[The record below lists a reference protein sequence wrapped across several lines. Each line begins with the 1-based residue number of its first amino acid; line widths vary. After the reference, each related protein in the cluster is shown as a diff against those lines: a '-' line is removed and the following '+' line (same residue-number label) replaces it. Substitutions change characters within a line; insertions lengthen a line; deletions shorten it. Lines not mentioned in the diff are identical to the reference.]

1 MVYLYNEPRKE
12 RKVIVAR
19 KKQHYVDNEK
29 FLVVM
34 TDYRE
39 KYLQAKDEEEELP
52 IIPDYAGECF
62 LKIAERLSHR
72 PNFINYAFREEMVS
86 DGIENCV
93 MYASNFNPE
102 KSKNPFAYFTQ
113 IIYYAFLRRIEK
125 EKKQL
130 YIKYKTM
137 EEHSSLEDHVDMGE
151 IGQSESQAVS
161 SGASPLTTDK
171 RASIQEFIFAFE
183 EKKRKKKKPKPAK
196 EDDNIVSFSPL
207 TFYINKATHENRI
220 NN

>member
-1 MVYLYNEPRKE
+1 M
-12 RKVIVAR
+12 AR
-19 KKQHYVDNEK
+19 KKQHYVDNER
-29 FLVVM
+29 FLEVM
-34 TDYRE
+34 SDYRE
-39 KYLQAKDEEEELP
+39 KYLQAKDNDTELP

-86 DGIENCV
+86 DGIENSV

-102 KSKNPFAYFTQ
+102 KSTNPFAYFTQ
-113 IIYYAFLRRIEK
+113 IIYFAFLRRIEK

-137 EEHSSLEDHVDMGE
+137 EEYSSLEDNVDMGE
-151 IGQSESQAVS
+151 MGQSESQAVS
-161 SGASPLTTDK
+161 SGASPLSADK
-171 RASIQEFIFAFE
+171 RVSIQEFIFAFE
-183 EKKRKKKKPKPAK
+183 EKKRKKKKVKPVPKK
-196 EDDNIVSFSPL
+196 DDVVSFSPL
-207 TFYINKATHENRI
+207 TFYINKATHENWI

>member
-1 MVYLYNEPRKE
+1 M
-12 RKVIVAR
+12 AR

-34 TDYRE
+34 GDYRE
-39 KYLQAKDEEEELP
+39 KYLQAKDNDTELP

-102 KSKNPFAYFTQ
+102 KSTNPFAYFTQ
-113 IIYYAFLRRIEK
+113 IIYFAFLRRIEK

-137 EEHSSLEDHVDMGE
+137 EEYSSLEDHVDMGE
-151 IGQSESQAVS
+151 MGQSETQAVS
-161 SGASPLTTDK
+161 SGASPLTVDK

-183 EKKRKKKKPKPAK
+183 EKKRKKKKVKLAK

-207 TFYINKATHENRI
+207 TFYIDRAHA
-220 NN
+220 

>member
-1 MVYLYNEPRKE
+1 MN
-12 RKVIVAR
+12 VAR
-19 KKQHYVDNEK
+19 KKQHYVDNER
-29 FLVVM
+29 FLEVM
-34 TDYRE
+34 SDYRE
-39 KYLQAKDEEEELP
+39 KYLQAKDNDTELP

-86 DGIENCV
+86 DGIENSV

-102 KSKNPFAYFTQ
+102 KSTNPFAYFTQ
-113 IIYYAFLRRIEK
+113 IIYFAFLRRIEK

-137 EEHSSLEDHVDMGE
+137 EEYSSLEDHVDMGGM
-151 IGQSESQAVS
+151 GQSEAQAVS
-161 SGASPLTTDK
+161 SSATPLTVDK

-196 EDDNIVSFSPL
+196 EDDKVISFSPL
-207 TFYINKATHENRI
+207 TFYIDRAHA
-220 NN
+220 

>member
-1 MVYLYNEPRKE
+1 M
-12 RKVIVAR
+12 AR

-29 FLVVM
+29 FLEVM
-34 TDYRE
+34 SDYRE
-39 KYLQAKDEEEELP
+39 KYLQAKDNDTELP

-86 DGIENCV
+86 DGIENSV

-102 KSKNPFAYFTQ
+102 KSANPFAYFTQ
-113 IIYYAFLRRIEK
+113 IIYFAFLRRIEK

-137 EEHSSLEDHVDMGE
+137 EEYSSLEDHVDMGE
-151 IGQSESQAVS
+151 MGQSESQAVS
-161 SGASPLTTDK
+161 SGATPLTTDK

-196 EDDNIVSFSPL
+196 EDDNVVSFSPL
-207 TFYINKATHENRI
+207 TFYIDRAHA
-220 NN
+220 

>member
-1 MVYLYNEPRKE
+1 M
-12 RKVIVAR
+12 AR
-19 KKQHYVDNEK
+19 KKQHYVDNER
-29 FLVVM
+29 FLEVM
-34 TDYRE
+34 SDYRE
-39 KYLQAKDEEEELP
+39 KYLQAKDNDTELP

-102 KSKNPFAYFTQ
+102 KSTNPFAYFTQ
-113 IIYYAFLRRIEK
+113 IIYFAFLRRIEK

-137 EEHSSLEDHVDMGE
+137 EEYSSLEDHVDMGE
-151 IGQSESQAVS
+151 MGQSETQAVS
-161 SGASPLTTDK
+161 SGASPLTVDK

-183 EKKRKKKKPKPAK
+183 EKKRKKKKPKLAK
-196 EDDNIVSFSPL
+196 KDDNIVSFSPL
-207 TFYINKATHENRI
+207 TFYIDRAHA
-220 NN
+220 

>member
-1 MVYLYNEPRKE
+1 M
-12 RKVIVAR
+12 IVAR

-34 TDYRE
+34 GDYRE
-39 KYLQAKDEEEELP
+39 KYLQAKDNDEELP

-102 KSKNPFAYFTQ
+102 KSANPFAYFTQ

-151 IGQSESQAVS
+151 MGQNETKSVS

-171 RASIQEFIFAFE
+171 RASIQEFIHAFE
-183 EKKRKKKKPKPAK
+183 EKKRKKKKVKTDK
-196 EDDNIVSFSPL
+196 EDENVVSFSPL
-207 TFYINKATHENRI
+207 TIFLERAQA
-220 NN
+220 

>member
-1 MVYLYNEPRKE
+1 M
-12 RKVIVAR
+12 AR

-29 FLVVM
+29 FLEVM
-34 TDYRE
+34 TGYRNA
-39 KYLQAKDEEEELP
+39 YLESRENGEEQKP
-52 IIPDYAGECF
+52 MIPDYAGECF

-102 KSKNPFAYFTQ
+102 KSSNPFAYFTQ
-113 IIYYAFLRRIEK
+113 ITYYAFLRRIEK

-137 EEHSSLEDHVDMGE
+137 DEYSSLEDNSDMDGM
-151 IGQSESQAVS
+151 GSDAGAVS
-161 SGASPLTTDK
+161 SGASPLSADK
-171 RASIQEFIFAFE
+171 RASIYDFIHTFE
-183 EKKRKKKKPKPAK
+183 EKKRQKKRVKTEPKK
-196 EDDNIVSFSPL
+196 DDSIVSFSPL
-207 TFYINKATHENRI
+207 TIFIKEAHA
-220 NN
+220 

>member
-1 MVYLYNEPRKE
+1 M
-12 RKVIVAR
+12 AR

-29 FLVVM
+29 FLEVM
-34 TDYRE
+34 SDYRE
-39 KYLQAKDEEEELP
+39 KYLQAKDNDTELP

-86 DGIENCV
+86 DGIENSV

-102 KSKNPFAYFTQ
+102 KSTNPFAYFTQ
-113 IIYYAFLRRIEK
+113 IIYFAFLRRIEK

-137 EEHSSLEDHVDMGE
+137 EEYSSLEDHVDMGE
-151 IGQSESQAVS
+151 MGQSETQAVS
-161 SGASPLTTDK
+161 SGATPLTTDK
-171 RASIQEFIFAFE
+171 RASIQEFIQAFE
-183 EKKRKKKKPKPAK
+183 EKKRKKKKPKPTK
-196 EDDNIVSFSPL
+196 EDDNVISFSPL
-207 TFYINKATHENRI
+207 TFYIDRAHA
-220 NN
+220 

>member
-1 MVYLYNEPRKE
+1 M
-12 RKVIVAR
+12 AR
-19 KKQHYVDNEK
+19 KKQHYVDNER
-29 FLVVM
+29 FLEVM
-34 TDYRE
+34 SDYRE
-39 KYLQAKDEEEELP
+39 KYLQAKDNDTELP

-86 DGIENCV
+86 DGIENSV

-102 KSKNPFAYFTQ
+102 KSTNPFAYFTQ
-113 IIYYAFLRRIEK
+113 IIYFAFLRRIEK

-137 EEHSSLEDHVDMGE
+137 EEYSSLEDHVDMGE
-151 IGQSESQAVS
+151 MGQSETQAVS
-161 SGASPLTTDK
+161 SGASPLTADK
-171 RASIQEFIFAFE
+171 RASIQEIIFALE

-207 TFYINKATHENRI
+207 TFYINRAHA
-220 NN
+220 

>member
-1 MVYLYNEPRKE
+1 M
-12 RKVIVAR
+12 IVAR

-29 FLVVM
+29 FLEVM
-34 TDYRE
+34 GEYRE
-39 KYLQAKDEEEELP
+39 KFLQAKDDDIEPP

-102 KSKNPFAYFTQ
+102 KSTNPFAYFTQ

-137 EEHSSLEDHVDMGE
+137 DEFNSIEDHVDMGE
-151 IGQSESQAVS
+151 MGGNEAASIA
-161 SGASPLTTDK
+161 SGTSPMTADK
-171 RASIQEFIFAFE
+171 RANIYDFINAFE

-196 EDDNIVSFSPL
+196 EDDNVVSFSPL
-207 TFYINKATHENRI
+207 TIFLERAQA
-220 NN
+220 

>member
-1 MVYLYNEPRKE
+1 
-12 RKVIVAR
+12 VAR

-29 FLVVM
+29 FLEVM
-34 TDYRE
+34 SDYRE
-39 KYLQAKDEEEELP
+39 KYLQAKDNDTELP

-86 DGIENCV
+86 DGIENSV

-102 KSKNPFAYFTQ
+102 KSRNPFAYFTQ
-113 IIYYAFLRRIEK
+113 IIYFAFLRRIVK

-137 EEHSSLEDHVDMGE
+137 EEYSSLEDHVDMGE
-151 IGQSESQAVS
+151 MGQSETQSVS
-161 SGASPLTTDK
+161 SGASPLTVDK

-183 EKKRKKKKPKPAK
+183 EKKRKKKKPKPVK
-196 EDDNIVSFSPL
+196 EDDNIISFSPL
-207 TFYINKATHENRI
+207 TFYIDRAHA
-220 NN
+220 

>member
-1 MVYLYNEPRKE
+1 MP
-12 RKVIVAR
+12 R

-29 FLVVM
+29 FLEVM
-34 TDYRE
+34 GDYRE
-39 KYLQAKDEEEELP
+39 RFLQAKDNDTERP

-102 KSKNPFAYFTQ
+102 KSTNPFAYFTQ
-113 IIYYAFLRRIEK
+113 IIYFAFLRRIEK

-137 EEHSSLEDHVDMGE
+137 QEYSSLEDHVDMGE
-151 IGQSESQAVS
+151 MGQSETRTVS
-161 SGASPLTTDK
+161 SGASPLTADK
-171 RASIQEFIFAFE
+171 RVSIQEFIFAFE
-183 EKKRKKKKPKPAK
+183 EKKRKKKKVKIDK
-196 EDDNIVSFSPL
+196 KDDNIVSFSPL
-207 TFYINKATHENRI
+207 TIFLERAHA
-220 NN
+220 

>member
-1 MVYLYNEPRKE
+1 M
-12 RKVIVAR
+12 AR

-29 FLVVM
+29 FLEVM
-34 TDYRE
+34 TGYRNA
-39 KYLQAKDEEEELP
+39 YLESRENGEEQKP
-52 IIPDYAGECF
+52 MIPDYAGECF

-102 KSKNPFAYFTQ
+102 KSSNPFAYFTQ
-113 IIYYAFLRRIEK
+113 ITYYAFLRRIEK

-137 EEHSSLEDHVDMGE
+137 DEYSSLEDNSDMDGM
-151 IGQSESQAVS
+151 GSDAGAVS
-161 SGASPLTTDK
+161 SGASPLSADK
-171 RASIQEFIFAFE
+171 RASIYDFIHTFE
-183 EKKRKKKKPKPAK
+183 EKKRQKKRVKTEPKK
-196 EDDNIVSFSPL
+196 DDNIVSFSPL
-207 TFYINKATHENRI
+207 TSFIKEAHA
-220 NN
+220 

>member
-1 MVYLYNEPRKE
+1 MNLE
-12 RKVIVAR
+12 RKVNVAR

-34 TDYRE
+34 SDYRE

-102 KSKNPFAYFTQ
+102 KSTNPFAYFTQ
-113 IIYYAFLRRIEK
+113 IIYFAFLRRIEK

-137 EEHSSLEDHVDMGE
+137 EEYSSLEDHVDMGE
-151 IGQSESQAVS
+151 MSSEDSMAVS
-161 SGASPLTTDK
+161 AGASPLTADK
-171 RASIQEFIFAFE
+171 RVSIQEFIHAFE
-183 EKKRKKKKPKPAK
+183 EKKRAKKMAKVKPEEK
-196 EDDNIVSFSPL
+196 NVVSFSPL
-207 TFYINKATHENRI
+207 VFYMQQARL
-220 NN
+220 

>member
-1 MVYLYNEPRKE
+1 M
-12 RKVIVAR
+12 AR

-34 TDYRE
+34 SEYRE
-39 KYLQAKDEEEELP
+39 EYLRAKDEDIELP

-102 KSKNPFAYFTQ
+102 KSTNPFAYFTQ

-137 EEHSSLEDHVDMGE
+137 DEFSSLEENSDMEAMG
-151 IGQSESQAVS
+151 SKESASVI
-161 SGASPLTTDK
+161 SGASPMTADK
-171 RASIQEFIFAFE
+171 RASIYDFIHAFE
-183 EKKRKKKKPKPAK
+183 EKKRAKKKPKPEVDKTLAK
-196 EDDNIVSFSPL
+196 LSPL
-207 TFYINKATHENRI
+207 VEFMEEAYA
-220 NN
+220 

>member
-1 MVYLYNEPRKE
+1 M
-12 RKVIVAR
+12 AR

-29 FLVVM
+29 FLEVM
-34 TDYRE
+34 TGYRNA
-39 KYLQAKDEEEELP
+39 YLESRENGEEQKP
-52 IIPDYAGECF
+52 MIPDYAGECF

-102 KSKNPFAYFTQ
+102 KSSNPFAYFTQ
-113 IIYYAFLRRIEK
+113 ITYYAFLRRIEK

-137 EEHSSLEDHVDMGE
+137 DEFSSLEDNSDM
-151 IGQSESQAVS
+151 SQMGNETGAIS
-161 SGASPLTTDK
+161 SGASPLSTDK
-171 RASIQEFIFAFE
+171 RASIYDFIATFE
-183 EKKRKKKKPKPAK
+183 EKKRAKIRVKTTPKK
-196 EDDNIVSFSPL
+196 DDTIISLSPL
-207 TFYINKATHENRI
+207 TFYIDRAHA
-220 NN
+220 

>member
-1 MVYLYNEPRKE
+1 MARPRT
-12 RKVIVAR
+12 
-19 KKQHYVDNEK
+19 KQHYVDNEK
-29 FLVVM
+29 FLIVM
-34 TDYRE
+34 GEYRE
-39 KYLQAKDEEEELP
+39 EYLKNIDAGEEIKP
-52 IIPDYAGECF
+52 ILPDYAGECF

-130 YIKYKTM
+130 YIKYKQMDEYNSIEENSDM
-137 EEHSSLEDHVDMGE
+137 ESMTSGE
-151 IGQSESQAVS
+151 QAGIA
-161 SGASPLTTDK
+161 SGATLMTADK
-171 RASIQEFIFAFE
+171 RANIYEFINQFE
-183 EKKRKKKKPKPAK
+183 EKKREKKKPKAVSK
-196 EDDNIVSFSPL
+196 KKDDAILELSPL
-207 TFYINKATHENRI
+207 TSFMRASV
-220 NN
+220 

>member
-1 MVYLYNEPRKE
+1 M
-12 RKVIVAR
+12 AR
-19 KKQHYVDNEK
+19 KKQHYVDNER
-29 FLVVM
+29 FLEVM
-34 TDYRE
+34 SDYRE
-39 KYLQAKDEEEELP
+39 KYLQAKDNDAELP

-86 DGIENCV
+86 DGIENSV

-102 KSKNPFAYFTQ
+102 KSTNPFAYFTQ
-113 IIYYAFLRRIEK
+113 IIYFAFLRRIEK

-137 EEHSSLEDHVDMGE
+137 EEYSSLEDHVDMGE
-151 IGQSESQAVS
+151 MGQSETQAVS
-161 SGASPLTTDK
+161 SGATPLTADK

-183 EKKRKKKKPKPAK
+183 EKKRKKKKVKPVPKK
-196 EDDNIVSFSPL
+196 DDVVSFSPL
-207 TFYINKATHENRI
+207 TFYINKATHENWI

>member
-1 MVYLYNEPRKE
+1 M
-12 RKVIVAR
+12 AR

-34 TDYRE
+34 GDYRE
-39 KYLQAKDEEEELP
+39 EYLKAKDNDLELP
-52 IIPDYAGECF
+52 VLPDYAGECF

-102 KSKNPFAYFTQ
+102 KSTNPFAYFTQ

-137 EEHSSLEDHVDMGE
+137 DEYNSIEDYVDKYKQNYG
-151 IGQSESQAVS
+151 V
-161 SGASPLTTDK
+161 P
-171 RASIQEFIFAFE
+171 SIIIRG
-183 EKKRKKKKPKPAK
+183 RKGIRPQ
-196 EDDNIVSFSPL
+196 
-207 TFYINKATHENRI
+207 
-220 NN
+220 

>member
-1 MVYLYNEPRKE
+1 
-12 RKVIVAR
+12 VAR

-34 TDYRE
+34 SDYRE
-39 KYLQAKDEEEELP
+39 KYLQAKDNDTELP

-86 DGIENCV
+86 DGIENSV

-102 KSKNPFAYFTQ
+102 KSTNPFAYFTQ
-113 IIYYAFLRRIEK
+113 IIYFAFLRRIEK

-137 EEHSSLEDHVDMGE
+137 EEYSSLEDHVDMGE
-151 IGQSESQAVS
+151 MGQSETQAVS
-161 SGASPLTTDK
+161 SGASPLTADK
-171 RASIQEFIFAFE
+171 RVSIQEFIFAFE
-183 EKKRKKKKPKPAK
+183 EKKRKKKKVKK
-196 EDDNIVSFSPL
+196 ENDNIVSFSPL
-207 TFYINKATHENRI
+207 TFFLEKANA
-220 NN
+220 

>member
-1 MVYLYNEPRKE
+1 MIYLYNEPRKE
-12 RKVIVAR
+12 RKMSVAR

-102 KSKNPFAYFTQ
+102 KSTNPFAYFTQ
-113 IIYYAFLRRIEK
+113 IIYFAFLRRIEK

-151 IGQSESQAVS
+151 MSSEDSKAVS
-161 SGASPLTTDK
+161 AGASPLTVDK
-171 RASIQEFIFAFE
+171 RVSIQEFIFAFE
-183 EKKRKKKKPKPAK
+183 EKKRKKKKVKPSK
-196 EDDNIVSFSPL
+196 KDDNIVSFSPL
-207 TFYINKATHENRI
+207 TIFLQRAHA
-220 NN
+220 

>member
-1 MVYLYNEPRKE
+1 M
-12 RKVIVAR
+12 AR

-29 FLVVM
+29 FLIVM
-34 TDYRE
+34 GEYRE
-39 KYLQAKDEEEELP
+39 KYLQAKDTEKELP
-52 IIPDYAGECF
+52 VLPDYAGECF

-93 MYASNFNPE
+93 MYASNFNPD

-137 EEHSSLEDHVDMGE
+137 EEYSSLEDHVDMGE
-151 IGQSESQAVS
+151 MEDSKSVS
-161 SGASPLTTDK
+161 TGASPLTTDK
-171 RASIQEFIFAFE
+171 RVAIQEFIFAFE
-183 EKKRKKKKPKPAK
+183 EKKRKKKKTKVAK
-196 EDDNIVSFSPL
+196 EDENVVSFSPL
-207 TFYINKATHENRI
+207 TIFLEKAHA
-220 NN
+220 

>member
-1 MVYLYNEPRKE
+1 M
-12 RKVIVAR
+12 AR
-19 KKQHYVDNEK
+19 KKQHYVNNEK
-29 FLVVM
+29 FLEVM
-34 TDYRE
+34 SDYRE
-39 KYLQAKDEEEELP
+39 KYLQAKDNDTELP

-86 DGIENCV
+86 DGIENSV

-102 KSKNPFAYFTQ
+102 KSANPFAYFTQ
-113 IIYYAFLRRIEK
+113 IIYFAFLRRIEK

-151 IGQSESQAVS
+151 MGQSESQAVS
-161 SGASPLTTDK
+161 SGASPLSTDK
-171 RASIQEFIFAFE
+171 RVSIQEFIHTFE
-183 EKKRKKKKPKPAK
+183 EKKRAKKRAK
-196 EDDNIVSFSPL
+196 VKTDEDNVVSFSPL
-207 TFYINKATHENRI
+207 ISFMREARL
-220 NN
+220 

>member
-1 MVYLYNEPRKE
+1 M
-12 RKVIVAR
+12 AR

-34 TDYRE
+34 ADYRE
-39 KYLQAKDEEEELP
+39 KYLQAKDDEEELP

-93 MYASNFNPE
+93 MYAGNFNPE
-102 KSKNPFAYFTQ
+102 KSTNPFAYFTQ
-113 IIYYAFLRRIEK
+113 IIYFAFLRRIEK

-137 EEHSSLEDHVDMGE
+137 DEFSMLEDHSDVESMGKD
-151 IGQSESQAVS
+151 AALVS
-161 SGASPLTTDK
+161 SGATTMTVDK
-171 RASIQEFIFAFE
+171 RKTISDFIFAFE
-183 EKKRKKKKPKPAK
+183 EKKRKKKKPKPVK
-196 EDDNIVSFSPL
+196 KDDDVVSFSPL
-207 TFYINKATHENRI
+207 TFYIDRAYA
-220 NN
+220 

>member
-1 MVYLYNEPRKE
+1 LIYLYNEPRKE

-34 TDYRE
+34 SDYRE
-39 KYLQAKDEEEELP
+39 KYLQAKDDEEELP

-86 DGIENCV
+86 DGIENSV

-102 KSKNPFAYFTQ
+102 KSTNPFAYFTQ
-113 IIYYAFLRRIEK
+113 IIYFAFLRRIEK

-137 EEHSSLEDHVDMGE
+137 EEYSSLEDHVDMGE
-151 IGQSESQAVS
+151 MSSEDSMAVS
-161 SGASPLTTDK
+161 AGASPLTADK
-171 RASIQEFIFAFE
+171 RVSIQEFIFAFE
-183 EKKRKKKKPKPAK
+183 EKKRKKKKVKPAK

-207 TFYINKATHENRI
+207 TIFLERAHA
-220 NN
+220 

>member
-1 MVYLYNEPRKE
+1 M
-12 RKVIVAR
+12 AR

-34 TDYRE
+34 SEYRE
-39 KYLQAKDEEEELP
+39 EYLRAKDEDIELP

-102 KSKNPFAYFTQ
+102 KSSNPFAYFTQ
-113 IIYYAFLRRIEK
+113 ITYYAFLRRIEK

-137 EEHSSLEDHVDMGE
+137 DEYSTLEENSDMEGM
-151 IGQSESQAVS
+151 GSDAGAVS
-161 SGASPLTTDK
+161 SGASPLSADK
-171 RASIQEFIFAFE
+171 RASIYDFIHTFE
-183 EKKRKKKKPKPAK
+183 EKKRQKKRVKTEPKK
-196 EDDNIVSFSPL
+196 DDSIVSFSPL
-207 TFYINKATHENRI
+207 TIFIKEAHA
-220 NN
+220 

>member
-12 RKVIVAR
+12 RKVNVAR

-29 FLVVM
+29 FLGVM

-86 DGIENCV
+86 DGIENSV

-102 KSKNPFAYFTQ
+102 KSTNPFAYFTQ
-113 IIYYAFLRRIEK
+113 IIYFAFLRRIEK

-137 EEHSSLEDHVDMGE
+137 EEYSSLEDHVDMGE
-151 IGQSESQAVS
+151 MGQNETQAVS

-171 RASIQEFIFAFE
+171 RASIQEFIYAFE

-196 EDDNIVSFSPL
+196 EDDNVVSFSPL
-207 TFYINKATHENRI
+207 TIFLEKAHA
-220 NN
+220 

>member
-1 MVYLYNEPRKE
+1 M
-12 RKVIVAR
+12 AR

-29 FLVVM
+29 FLEVM
-34 TDYRE
+34 TGYRNA
-39 KYLQAKDEEEELP
+39 YLDGKENGEEQKP
-52 IIPDYAGECF
+52 MIPDYAGECF

-102 KSKNPFAYFTQ
+102 KSSNPFAYFTQ
-113 IIYYAFLRRIEK
+113 ITYYAFLRRIEK

-137 EEHSSLEDHVDMGE
+137 DEYSTLEENSDMEGM
-151 IGQSESQAVS
+151 GSDAGAVS
-161 SGASPLTTDK
+161 SGASPLSADK
-171 RASIQEFIFAFE
+171 RASIYDFIHTFE
-183 EKKRKKKKPKPAK
+183 EKKRQKKRVKTEPKK
-196 EDDNIVSFSPL
+196 DDSIISFSPL
-207 TFYINKATHENRI
+207 TIFIKEAHA
-220 NN
+220 

>member
-1 MVYLYNEPRKE
+1 MP
-12 RKVIVAR
+12 R

-34 TDYRE
+34 TEYRDA
-39 KYLQAKDEEEELP
+39 YLEGKENGEIQKP
-52 IIPDYAGECF
+52 MIPDYAGECF

-93 MYASNFNPE
+93 MYASNFDYE
-102 KSKNPFAYFTQ
+102 KSSNPFAYFTQ
-113 IIYYAFLRRIEK
+113 ITYYAFLRRIEK

-137 EEHSSLEDHVDMGE
+137 DEFSSLEDNSDMDQMG
-151 IGQSESQAVS
+151 SDSSAAN
-161 SGASPLTTDK
+161 SGASPLSTDK
-171 RASIQEFIFAFE
+171 RASIHEFIHTFE
-183 EKKRKKKKPKPAK
+183 EKKRAKKRVKPTPKPK
-196 EDDNIVSFSPL
+196 DDAIIALSPL
-207 TFYINKATHENRI
+207 TVYIDRAYA
-220 NN
+220 